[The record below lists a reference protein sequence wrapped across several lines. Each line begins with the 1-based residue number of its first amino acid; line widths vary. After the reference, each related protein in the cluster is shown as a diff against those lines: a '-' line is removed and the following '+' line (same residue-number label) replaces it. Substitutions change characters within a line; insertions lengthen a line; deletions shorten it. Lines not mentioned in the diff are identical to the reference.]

1 MSFFGLN
8 LHAMLAAVSAQA
20 SAYGYPEA
28 SDRIDSVVAFFN
40 EHGFPSHACITDL
53 GLKWEALDTNQQNQI
68 STGKQATTDMN
79 QPREGYV
86 RVTYFG
92 RVVYAK
98 PIMVHGDISNPDTGV
113 LFQIADSIQQIPLPV
128 QFVLFQDKER
138 FKKLISEL
146 ANPDGK

>member
-20 SAYGYPEA
+20 SAYDHHEA
-28 SDRIDSVVAFFN
+28 SERIDSVIQYFN
-40 EHGFPSHACITDL
+40 ERGFSSHACIIEL
-53 GLKWEALDTNQQNQI
+53 GLKWEALDNNQQNQI
-68 STGKQATTDMN
+68 SNHKQATTDMN

-113 LFQIADSIQQIPLPV
+113 LFQIADSIQQMPLPV

-138 FKKLISEL
+138 FKKLITEL